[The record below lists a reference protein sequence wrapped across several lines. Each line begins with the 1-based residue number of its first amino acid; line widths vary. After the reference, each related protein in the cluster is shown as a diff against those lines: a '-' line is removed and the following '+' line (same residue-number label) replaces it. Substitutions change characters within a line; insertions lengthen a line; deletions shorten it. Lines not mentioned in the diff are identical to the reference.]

1 MSDHKKKNEIKAIT
15 KNTIF
20 QTKKILK
27 RKLLKRK
34 LLKRNR
40 PKHLKILKRNQ
51 LIKKLKINII

>member
-27 RKLLKRK
+27 R
-34 LLKRNR
+34 NR